1 MERSEIIIN
10 VKNKI
15 MSELSNDDEI
25 IEALGLNDDE
35 SPDDLV
41 WVRLFPHDFIPST
54 QSDVKSYINVEVDI
68 PERRVR
74 YGETAS
80 DIWVHAFIMFRVLV
94 HQEDMRLNLPGES
107 ATRMDYLSML
117 IEKKFRNR
125 QDFGIGKLRSFSNTA
140 GSVNSTYRYRLLTF
154 EVVDATDVCG

>member
-10 VKNKI
+10 IKNKI
-15 MSELSNDDEI
+15 IAELVNDEEI
-25 IEALGLNDDE
+25 IQALGLNDDE

-41 WVRLFPHDFIPST
+41 WVRFFLHDYVPAT
-54 QSDVKSYINVEVDI
+54 QDSVKSYINVEIDM

-74 YGETAS
+74 YGETPS
-80 DIWVHAFIMFRVLV
+80 DIWIHSYIMFRVLV

-107 ATRMDYLSML
+107 ATRMDYLAML

-125 QDFGIGKLRSFSNTA
+125 QDFGIGKIRAISNTA
-140 GSVNSTYRYRLLTF
+140 GSVNNTYRWRLLLF